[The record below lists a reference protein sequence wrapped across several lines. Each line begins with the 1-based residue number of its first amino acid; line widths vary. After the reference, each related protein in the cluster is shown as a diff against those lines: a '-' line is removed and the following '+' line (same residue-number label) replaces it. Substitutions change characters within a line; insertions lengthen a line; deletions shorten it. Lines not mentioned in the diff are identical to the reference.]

1 MADREAMK
9 RAAVKPPSVTPES
22 TRKAREAA
30 AAAKVAAVSAAAKAA
45 TRGRRSSGAASSDV
59 LGGVNTTEF
68 AKRIVSIAGVEPDVA
83 AVKQLI
89 SQIATLETYPE
100 EKKDEIAASIH
111 VNPELLNNP
120 SLILMNSILLPVE
133 MRASAP
139 SGYTTDSLEPG
150 VLLKPLT
157 SLLTEILGD
166 KMIECLQTQFGTL
179 RNAVEKSTP
188 TTQCANVIDGDPTI
202 CWICGGIITEEEF
215 LSFECEHIFPIAQA
229 LCFTGL
235 YENNIYKHL
244 LELDTLDGGNRAATY
259 KQGLRREYG
268 PAHVICNQA
277 KNDSHFIV
285 YRNGKYEVD
294 TSRIIDFLNKLKD
307 TKSWGTGRALCSR
320 LQATG
325 LCKDFKTPQ
334 EYLLARSDA
343 IAHVCQTILDNV
355 QSLGFS
361 AEQHAPLTAMHL
373 KAFFANDPT
382 CGSMHDVLPEYT
394 KFATPSSS
402 STLSVVNP
410 PGYILASQEY
420 MTKNVDYFSNIL
432 VGELVKHLDS
442 VSMPALTRAKIKL
455 ALAEKERVF
464 KEKMKSLQI
473 TDDMKALALKCM
485 VYLQGQTP
493 PLDNKQLWSKF
504 QIAFRQLILMEILD
518 RSYTIFKATLY
529 EATPLEFDFN
539 ATIDELYNRDMLQFA
554 GGLSST
560 PEPTEYT
567 PSNTEMSAYSI
578 RSLTPEERSARIATA
593 NEYLDN
599 IKSIDISSPATLAAT
614 PPFFDKTQYGAMSGG
629 KRKNRKSRRRKSI
642 RRKTVNRRT
651 RKK

>member
-22 TRKAREAA
+22 TRKAREGA

-45 TRGRRSSGAASSDV
+45 TRGRRPSGAASGDV
-59 LGGVNTTEF
+59 LGGVNTAALAE
-68 AKRIVSIAGVEPDVA
+68 RIVAIAGVEPDVA
-83 AVKQLI
+83 AVKKLI
-89 SQIATLETYPE
+89 NQIATLETYPE
-100 EKKDEIAASIH
+100 EQKDEIAASIN

-166 KMIECLQTQFGTL
+166 KMIDCLQAQFGTL

-235 YENNIYKHL
+235 YEHNIYKHL
-244 LELDTLDGGNRAATY
+244 LELDALEGGNRAATY
-259 KQGLRREYG
+259 KKGLRREYG

-277 KNDSHFIV
+277 KNDSHFIMYNNSV
-285 YRNGKYEVD
+285 GYYIDK
-294 TSRIIDFLNKLKD
+294 SRIIDFLNKLKD

-325 LCKDFKTPQ
+325 LCKEFKTPQ
-334 EYLLARSDA
+334 EYLLARADA
-343 IAHVCQTILDNV
+343 IAQVCQSILDNV

-361 AEQHAPLTAMHL
+361 AEQHATLTAMHL

-382 CGSMHDVLPEYT
+382 CGSMQDILPDYT
-394 KFATPSSS
+394 KFATPSSG
-402 STLSVVNP
+402 STLAVVNP
-410 PGYILASQEY
+410 PGYIEASQDY

-432 VGELVKHLDS
+432 VGELVKTLDG

-455 ALAEKERVF
+455 ALAEKERAF

-473 TDDMKALALKCM
+473 TDEMKALALKCM

-493 PLDNKQLWSKF
+493 TLDNKQLWSKF
-504 QIAFRQLILMEILD
+504 QIDFRQLILMEILD
-518 RSYTIFKATLY
+518 RSYTIFKATLN

-539 ATIDELYNRDMLQFA
+539 DAIEELYNRDMLQFA

-560 PEPTEYT
+560 PEPAEYT
-567 PSNTEMSAYSI
+567 PSNTEMSEYSI
-578 RSLTPEERSARIATA
+578 SSLTPEERIARIAKA
-593 NEYLDN
+593 KEYLDN
-599 IKSIDISSPATLAAT
+599 IKAVVISPETLAAT
-614 PPFFDKTQYGAMSGG
+614 PPFFDKTQYGAMTGG
-629 KRKNRKSRRRKSI
+629 KRKRRKTRRRKSI